1 VIAVD
6 TNFLVYAHRADLPQH
21 ELALPLLVELV
32 EGNAP
37 WALPWPCLH
46 EFFAGVTNSRWKS
59 PTSPSQALAV
69 LKDIAD
75 SPSVQIIGEGVDH
88 IEILASLVARGR
100 VHGGA
105 IHDARIA
112 AICIAHG
119 INELWTADRDF
130 SRFPAL
136 KTHNPFEPTHDR
148 RRH

>member
-1 VIAVD
+1 MIAVD
-6 TNFLVYAHRADLPQH
+6 TNLLVYAHRADMPQH
-21 ELALPLLVELV
+21 ELAFPLLADLA

-46 EFFAGVTNSRWKS
+46 EFYASVTNARWKT
-59 PTSPSQALAV
+59 PTSPSQALTV
-69 LKDIAD
+69 LRDIAD

-88 IEILASLVARGR
+88 LEILASLVAGGR
-100 VHGGA
+100 VRGGA

-112 AICIAHG
+112 AICLAHG
-119 INELWTADRDF
+119 VNELWTADRDF

-136 KTHNPFEPTHDR
+136 KTHNPFEPAHDR